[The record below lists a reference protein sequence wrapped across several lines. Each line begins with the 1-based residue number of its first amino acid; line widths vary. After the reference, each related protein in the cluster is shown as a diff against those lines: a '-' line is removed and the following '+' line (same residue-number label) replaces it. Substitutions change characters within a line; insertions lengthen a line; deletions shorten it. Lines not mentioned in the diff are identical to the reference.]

1 MKTKK
6 TMSTLP
12 PMTTALLL
20 ALAVAAASCAS
31 PSVCGLLACENG
43 VSVVLTRAAVK
54 FAADLPVT
62 VKACV
67 ETSCSSFT
75 IQHTGTAPLC
85 TSLDSGTTLCSIDS
99 DGTVVL
105 TTVPLPTGLDAGASV
120 PVHATV
126 TSASGASLYDS
137 TEMVSL
143 TLTQPG
149 ADCKPACLEAEAP
162 FTP

>member
-1 MKTKK
+1 M
-6 TMSTLP
+6 TMTSTLP
-12 PMTTALLL
+12 LI
-20 ALAVAAASCAS
+20 ALAFAAASCSS
-31 PSVCGLLACENG
+31 PSICGLLTCENG
-43 VSVVLTRAAVK
+43 VSVILTRAAVT

-85 TSLDSGTTLCSIDS
+85 TSLDSGTTLCSIDG

-126 TSASGASLYDS
+126 TSAAGASLYDS
-137 TEMVSL
+137 TEMVSVASM
-143 TLTQPG
+143 QPG
-149 ADCKPACLEAEAP
+149 ANCEPACLEAEAS
-162 FTP
+162 FTPP